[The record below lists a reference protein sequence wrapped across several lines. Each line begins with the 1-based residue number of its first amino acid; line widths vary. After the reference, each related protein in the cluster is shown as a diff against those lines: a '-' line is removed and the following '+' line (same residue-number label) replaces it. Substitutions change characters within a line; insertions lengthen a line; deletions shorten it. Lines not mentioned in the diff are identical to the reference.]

1 MLINPYI
8 YAAAFK
14 NDYSALLASASSQY
28 LYISAKT
35 NAVDTTLRDTT
46 PNFTVSGWFKT
57 STTGVRQGIFSKY
70 KNESGYDRCF
80 SSGLWSSNQFR
91 IYGQYD
97 ANNITVSLLTTA
109 TYTDGNWHH
118 FVFIY
123 DSSKTSADDIAK
135 LFVDGSRITNFA
147 DKTINTTQKHFY
159 SQGNESI
166 RGYVIVGREADYGY
180 YFNGNIDEIS
190 FWNSSLS
197 DADAATLYNS
207 GKPGD
212 ISKISSYATNCIAY
226 WRMGDNAGDIWNG
239 SSWTIKN
246 VAGTTTENL
255 LSSALTES
263 SIELD
268 VP

>member
-8 YAAAFK
+8 YASTFD
-14 NDYSALLASASSQY
+14 NDYSALLVAASSQS
-28 LYISAKT
+28 LSITAKT
-35 NAVDTTLRDTT
+35 NAVDTALRDTT
-46 PNFTVSGWFKT
+46 PNFTVSGWFKAA
-57 STTGVRQGIFSKY
+57 STARQIIFGKY
-70 KNESGYDRCF
+70 KNTTGLDRCIEIGF
-80 SSGLWSSNQFR
+80 WTANDFWVTGTYDGSNAA
-91 IYGQYD
+91 I
-97 ANNITVSLLTTA
+97 NLLTTA

-123 DSSKTSADDIAK
+123 DSSKTDADDIAK
-135 LFVDGSRITNFA
+135 LFIDGSRVTAFA
-147 DKTINTTQKHFY
+147 GKTISTTNKYFY
-159 SQGNESI
+159 NQATESSRSNVYIGRDNE
-166 RGYVIVGREADYGY
+166 GY
-180 YFNGNIDEIS
+180 YFNGNIDEVS
-190 FWNSSLS
+190 FWNTSLS

-226 WRMGDNAGDIWNG
+226 WRMGDNAGDTWDG
-239 SSWTIKN
+239 SNWTIKN

-255 LSSALTES
+255 VSSNLTQP